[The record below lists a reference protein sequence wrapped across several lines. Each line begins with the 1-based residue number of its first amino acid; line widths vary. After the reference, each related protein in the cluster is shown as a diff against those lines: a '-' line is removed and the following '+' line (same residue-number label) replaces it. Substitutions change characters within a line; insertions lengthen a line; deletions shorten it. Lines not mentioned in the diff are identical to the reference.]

1 MTYDIICQC
10 TLTMQAKLL
19 GNHYNLCMDNFHK
32 VLKEL
37 REIKGMTQAQLG
49 KALGYKTHGM
59 IAQWESGKIIPDI
72 SNLIVLAKF
81 FDVTIDYL
89 VGLEK

>member
-1 MTYDIICQC
+1 MLLYPNNASEIV
-10 TLTMQAKLL
+10 MQVLQS
-19 GNHYNLCMDNFHK
+19 CMDNFHK

-37 REIKGMTQAQLG
+37 RETKGMSQVQLG
-49 KALGYKTHGM
+49 KALGYKSHSI

-72 SNLIVLAKF
+72 ANLIVIAKF
-81 FDVTIDYL
+81 FDVSIDYL